1 VPILENGS
9 VLNDQDAMRLGFS
22 GTSLSDA
29 SCQVF
34 DNFFYDWNGEVE
46 IISNKSCRNKYYN
59 NTFRKCVGTL
69 TLRHGTYCEVYGNFF
84 FGENL
89 SKSGG
94 VRIIDSN
101 HKIFNNYF
109 QDLKTGGSKVVG
121 AINLFKGDAD
131 FVIDGVLSSYAP
143 NEDNLVT
150 NNTIVNCD
158 KGIWIGPDDSGREYP
173 PKNIEIVNNLMI
185 NCTDAVSIGT
195 APTGSNIY
203 KGNIRRNGAWW
214 TTFNTSDN
222 LVASADLTVKIDEI
236 DRLTQTSEAISFAKA
251 ITNLTQTSFTLTKDI
266 FGGNR
271 DANPDAGAEE
281 YGATGTQMPYKLS
294 DVGVLIG
301 AGVKNNSTAIGTINK
316 SDFGINI
323 FPNPTKETLN
333 IESDFNI
340 KELKL
345 YELSGKLVNTKSQNS
360 LNKQMVLN
368 VSEINKGS
376 YVLEICLENNQKTRK
391 LVIIN

>member
-9 VLNDQDAMRLGFS
+9 VLNDQDAMRLGYS

-69 TLRHGTYCEVYGNFF
+69 TLRHGTHCEVYGNFF

-236 DRLTQTSEAISFAKA
+236 ERLTQTSEAISFAKA

-266 FGGNR
+266 IGGNR

-323 FPNPTKETLN
+323 FPNSTKETLN

-345 YELSGKLVNTKSQNS
+345 YELSGKLVNTKSQN
-360 LNKQMVLN
+360 
-368 VSEINKGS
+368 
-376 YVLEICLENNQKTRK
+376 
-391 LVIIN
+391 